1 MLQLV
6 PQFGDLRILV
16 NPELDDESGEN
27 AEEPRLVEK
36 PGLHQFKEAI
46 GSARAGSMRKPG

>member
-6 PQFGDLRILV
+6 PQFGDLRVLV

-27 AEEPRLVEK
+27 AEEPRLVEE

-46 GSARAGSMRKPG
+46 SSARAGSMRKPG